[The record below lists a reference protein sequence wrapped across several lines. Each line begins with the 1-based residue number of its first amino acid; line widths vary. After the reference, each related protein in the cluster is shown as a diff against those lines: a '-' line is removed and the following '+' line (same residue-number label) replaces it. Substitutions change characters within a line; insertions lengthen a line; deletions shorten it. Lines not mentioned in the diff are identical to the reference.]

1 MRVRPFFWIL
11 LATSCL
17 SALLFAIKW
26 QAHVPAVMQVHLA
39 QQAPA
44 SAGYTTVALHLADE
58 QGLPIETAQV
68 FSQATMTNMNM
79 RTNQSSVR
87 YMGQGELYHAAP
99 FIYDGPLADYYP
111 GTGRWIRY
119 AEADLVDRCSVTKN
133 EHDEGA
139 GTSCWCDVCRPPF
152 FLTRETSERIVTKES
167 IKL

>member
-68 FSQATMTNMNM
+68 FSQATMTNMTM

-87 YMGQGELYHAAP
+87 YMGQGNYITRLHLYMTGPWLITIQAQA
-99 FIYDGPLADYYP
+99 DGFDTPRQTLL
-111 GTGRWIRY
+111 I
-119 AEADLVDRCSVTKN
+119 
-133 EHDEGA
+133 
-139 GTSCWCDVCRPPF
+139 DV
-152 FLTRETSERIVTKES
+152 V
-167 IKL
+167 

>member
-68 FSQATMTNMNM
+68 FSQATMTNMTM

-87 YMGQGELYHAAP
+87 YMGQGNYITQLHLYMTGPWLITIQAQV
-99 FIYDGPLADYYP
+99 DGFDTPRQTLL
-111 GTGRWIRY
+111 I
-119 AEADLVDRCSVTKN
+119 
-133 EHDEGA
+133 
-139 GTSCWCDVCRPPF
+139 DV
-152 FLTRETSERIVTKES
+152 V
-167 IKL
+167 